1 MRMIN
6 FYRIQLEMAL
16 NKVQAQQKPEELH
29 LWGKITGKEN
39 CVDNCFRFV
48 R

>member
-1 MRMIN
+1 MQSIKL
-6 FYRIQLEMAL
+6 YRIQLEMAL

-29 LWGKITGKEN
+29 LWGKITGIDN
-39 CVDNCFRFV
+39 LVDNCFRFV

>member
-1 MRMIN
+1 MKSIKL
-6 FYRIQLEMAL
+6 YRIQLEMAL

-39 CVDNCFRFV
+39 
-48 R
+48 